1 MFYDYEVHHKKSPR
15 YFNTSAILLHRK
27 QKYQKAFRFT
37 MGCLMSSPAAV
48 KEPIPEEPIPEK
60 SIPEKSIPKK
70 PSGPK
75 PEKPKPMIF
84 ALMRNAHEVIRAAQ
98 RDLKEAIE
106 NDDLKG
112 AKTIHENLTRFTMMH
127 MWMEEG
133 SGTDKSPI
141 GMFK

>member
-1 MFYDYEVHHKKSPR
+1 
-15 YFNTSAILLHRK
+15 
-27 QKYQKAFRFT
+27 
-37 MGCLMSSPAAV
+37 MGCILSSPGAV
-48 KEPIPEEPIPEK
+48 KEPIPE
-60 SIPEKSIPKK
+60 K
-70 PSGPK
+70 PAGLE

-84 ALMRNAHEVIRAAQ
+84 ALMRNAHEVIRGAQ

-106 NDDLKG
+106 KGDLNS
-112 AKTIHENLTRFTMMH
+112 ARILHEKLMKFTMMH

>member
-1 MFYDYEVHHKKSPR
+1 
-15 YFNTSAILLHRK
+15 
-27 QKYQKAFRFT
+27 
-37 MGCLMSSPAAV
+37 MGCLLSSPAAV
-48 KEPIPEEPIPEK
+48 KEPIPEEPMPEK
-60 SIPEKSIPKK
+60 SIPEKTAGSKSEKTAGPKPEK
-70 PSGPK
+70 TAGPKSEKTAGPK

-84 ALMRNAHEVIRAAQ
+84 ALMRNAHEVIRGAQ

-112 AKTIHENLTRFTMMH
+112 AKIIHEKLIRFTMMH

-141 GMFK
+141 GMFR

>member
-1 MFYDYEVHHKKSPR
+1 
-15 YFNTSAILLHRK
+15 
-27 QKYQKAFRFT
+27 
-37 MGCLMSSPAAV
+37 MGCLLSTPAAV
-48 KEPIPEEPIPEK
+48 KEPIPEEPMPEK
-60 SIPEKSIPKK
+60 SIPEKSIPKSIPEK
-70 PSGPK
+70 PAGPK
-75 PEKPKPMIF
+75 PEKPKPMVF
-84 ALMRNAHEVIRAAQ
+84 ALMRNAHEVIRGAQ

-112 AKTIHENLTRFTMMH
+112 AKILHEKLNKFTMMH